1 MLLQAVCCVL
11 MSLDMCLCTDEWT
24 CVLLQAV
31 CCVLMGLD
39 MCLCTDESGHVCCY
53 RRCAVY

>member
-1 MLLQAVCCVL
+1 ML
-11 MSLDMCLCTDEWT
+11 S
-24 CVLLQAV
+24 QAV

-53 RRCAVY
+53 RQCAVY

>member
-1 MLLQAVCCVL
+1 MLLQV
-11 MSLDMCLCTDEWT
+11 
-24 CVLLQAV
+24 V

-39 MCLCTDESGHVCCY
+39 MCVVTGGVLCTDGSGHVCCY